1 MIIIHMT
8 RNQGVSKI
16 KLFGAIASLAIL
28 VTLLFATASN
38 TSTSPDKGYI
48 NPAFVGDGGKD
59 VTINMDTLTTTFDE
73 TADGVVVHYIVQ
85 EGDTLE
91 TIAAEFGITVSNLKK
106 INGIKSV
113 KPWDK
118 IIVTN
123 EEDGIIYTV
132 RETQN
137 IKVFANKYN
146 LNLEDLMT
154 LNYILDDTEMLQ
166 KGQEVFI
173 NVSAE
178 SANAIPGFIDKG
190 QPNLAPQV
198 VTPRVTATN
207 TSTTKTTT
215 STTSSNTANSVASVT
230 TSRRTFTSN
239 ITNGFARGYCTWY
252 AATQM
257 ESIFVYTN
265 EERTQQSRPFG
276 GDAKY
281 WYENA
286 RKAGFSVGQSPR
298 AGSIIVYGQ
307 LRSSAGHVGIV
318 RSVDTANGT
327 MVIEDMNYDGK
338 FVVTRRTEQISRK
351 EIIGYIYG

>member
-1 MIIIHMT
+1 MT
-8 RNQGVSKI
+8 RNHRVSKV
-16 KLFGAIASLAIL
+16 KLFGAIVSLVVFVVLIANADKL
-28 VTLLFATASN
+28 NS
-38 TSTSPDKGYI
+38 SPDMGYI

-59 VTINMDTLTTTFDE
+59 VTINIDTIQTTIDE
-73 TADGVVVHYIVQ
+73 TEDGVVVQYIVQ
-85 EGDTLE
+85 PWDSLE
-91 TIAAEFGITVSNLKK
+91 SIATEFGTTVSNLKK
-106 INGIKSV
+106 INDIKSV
-113 KPWDK
+113 KPWQK

-166 KGQEVFI
+166 KGQEVFV
-173 NVSAE
+173 NVSE
-178 SANAIPGFIDKG
+178 EKANAIPGFIDKG

-198 VTPRVTATN
+198 VKPRTTAT
-207 TSTTKTTT
+207 TTTTTTKP
-215 STTSSNTANSVASVT
+215 TSSNTASSSTSSSTTSVT
-230 TSRRTFTSN
+230 TSRWTFTKN
-239 ITNGFARGYCTWY
+239 INNGFARGYCTWY
-252 AATQM
+252 VATQM
-257 ESIFVYTN
+257 ESIFPYTN
-265 EERTQQSRPFG
+265 DERTQQSRPFG

-281 WYENA
+281 WYDNA
-286 RKAGFSVGQSPR
+286 KKAGLSVGQSPR
-298 AGSIIVYGQ
+298 AGSIIVYGP

-318 RSVDTANGT
+318 KSVDTTNGT

-338 FVVTRRTEQISRK
+338 FVVTKRTEKINRK